1 MKPGGEDR
9 RVHNLLGT
17 NPPCL
22 ERAWCKTSFAPY
34 PCDARTAGTAMRQKS
49 AEIREK
55 WRKLNEKRMLPAK
68 RNIRIEWAVLDL
80 NQ

>member
-1 MKPGGEDR
+1 MSRRSHQRSHQPATGGGNWR
-9 RVHNLLGT
+9 QILAHG
-17 NPPCL
+17 
-22 ERAWCKTSFAPY
+22 AKIA
-34 PCDARTAGTAMRQKS
+34 ARTGGTGLRQNA